1 MVEAAI
7 VLPLVLLVLLA
18 IAQFGVVLSHYIN
31 LTDAVRVA
39 GRAATTCRFPGSTP
53 YQTAGNNAAGG
64 LLISWS
70 VDRNCPGTGQNM
82 TVTGTAVNKEDLNV
96 FGLLPTFASITL
108 SSTVTVVEE

>member
-39 GRAATTCRFPGSTP
+39 ARAATTCRFPGSKP
-53 YQTAGNNAAGG
+53 YDQAGNGAAGG
-64 LLISWS
+64 LAIDWTPLSCGS
-70 VDRNCPGTGQNM
+70 TGAQLF
-82 TVTGTAVNKEDLNV
+82 VQGTAHNTENLNV
-96 FGLLPTFASITL
+96 FGLLPTFATITL
-108 SSTVTVVEE
+108 RSSVTVTEE